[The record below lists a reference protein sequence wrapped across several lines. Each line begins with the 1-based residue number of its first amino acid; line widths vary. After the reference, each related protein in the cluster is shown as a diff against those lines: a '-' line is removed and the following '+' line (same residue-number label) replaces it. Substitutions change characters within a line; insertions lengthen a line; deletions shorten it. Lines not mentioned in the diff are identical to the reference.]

1 MTVKPF
7 GMFAGRKSI
16 QGFWENSISQGYSNV
31 SYIEPDIEKIN
42 TNSAI
47 ISSKWKMNKAHGIIT
62 KELWILQGDGQE
74 KLRIEILK
82 CLGARKIDAK
92 DVLINSLLV
101 NPNSHSI

>member
-7 GMFAGRKSI
+7 GMFAGIKSI

-62 KELWILQGDGQE
+62 KELWILQDDGQA
-74 KLRIEILK
+74 KLRIENFE
-82 CLGARKIDAK
+82 
-92 DVLINSLLV
+92 VLESKKNWRQGRT
-101 NPNSHSI
+101 N

>member
-1 MTVKPF
+1 MTIKPF

-31 SYIEPDIEKIN
+31 SYIEQDIEIIN

-62 KELWILQGDGQE
+62 KELWILQDDGQA
-74 KLRIEILK
+74 KLRIENFE
-82 CLGARKIDAK
+82 
-92 DVLINSLLV
+92 VLESKKN
-101 NPNSHSI
+101 

>member
-31 SYIEPDIEKIN
+31 SYIEPDIEIIN

-47 ISSKWKMNKAHGIIT
+47 ISSKWKMNKTHDIIT
-62 KELWILQGDGQE
+62 KELWILQDNGQA
-74 KLRIEILK
+74 KLRIENFE
-82 CLGARKIDAK
+82 
-92 DVLINSLLV
+92 VLESKKNWRQGRT
-101 NPNSHSI
+101 N